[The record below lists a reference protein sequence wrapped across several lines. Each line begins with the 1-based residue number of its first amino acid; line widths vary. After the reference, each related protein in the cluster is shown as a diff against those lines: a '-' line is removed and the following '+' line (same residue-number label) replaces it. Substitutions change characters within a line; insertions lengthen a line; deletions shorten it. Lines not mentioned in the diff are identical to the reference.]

1 MFDEGTFSRE
11 ALRIYRD
18 ARECA
23 REAEKPLDSAHLML
37 AALLVPSE
45 ARSILTEKRLDLGRL
60 LACLPIPDEEP
71 PETIAVL
78 YSTAAQIAQNLGS
91 STTSSAHLLMAVSR
105 FPFSRAARLLDRAGL
120 PTYALRTHAMAHL
133 TDPRLRRAATERMMA
148 EGLLG
153 DRARRTPPPAARE
166 SAVRLPVPVPT
177 CAVRAAPRATV
188 VAPVRM
194 EDDDEEVQFLAPDE
208 DRPAPSEAAAPL
220 GKPGSEGPAGEP
232 GDRLGDDAHPP
243 GVGLAGREWEK
254 AAERAWRY
262 ALPEGRYPT
271 LTAVGH
277 NLTLLAEK
285 GLLDPLVGREADLDA
300 VVDILS
306 KRRSNNPL
314 LLGDPGVGKTALVEG
329 LASLIASRGDDL
341 PALAGKV
348 IVAISMSDL
357 LAGTGVRGSF
367 EARLKALKEEVLAA
381 DRRVILFI
389 DEIHTLIGSGVGDG
403 SLDAANDLKGALAR
417 GEFPCIGATTF
428 GEYRR
433 FIQPDPALDR
443 RFEKVFLREPPQDEA
458 DRIVAGVAPIYERHH
473 EVRFAPDALHAA
485 VRLTDRFVSD
495 RSLPAKAIDL
505 LDRAGARARRE
516 GHEVVRREDVV
527 KVLCGLV
534 DLPRDLLATSPAE
547 GLRGFERALRDR
559 VVGQGDGLAVVGR
572 VLAQNWSRF
581 GSRRPLGSF
590 LFVGPRGA
598 GKRTVAR
605 AVAEVLFGTSQAFL
619 DIDLADYAEPHAIS
633 HLIGSPPGY
642 VGHEE
647 GGLLSDTLTRR
658 PFLVVQWRNVGQAHA
673 SVQGL
678 LVQIL
683 TEGTATDRRG
693 RRMDFRNTIHVVIAE
708 DEQDASEGRPVGF
721 ETGAPAATE
730 RPRPAGLPAT
740 RFRKAAPGDLLAALD
755 QVVPFARLSPGDLVE
770 VARRRLGSLCRDF
783 EREHGVALSLP
794 PRAMESLAARCAK
807 DARTAGAVE
816 AAVAEV
822 LVRPAV
828 DFLYDHAVTPGRTLA
843 VRLSEGE
850 CLEFSVEEP
859 S

>member
-1 MFDEGTFSRE
+1 MFEEGTFTRE
-11 ALRIYRD
+11 VLQIYRD
-18 ARECA
+18 ARDCA
-23 REAEKPLDSAHLML
+23 RAAEKPLDSAHLVL
-37 AALLVPSE
+37 AAFLVPSE
-45 ARSILTEKRLDLGRL
+45 ARSILTEKRLDMARL

-71 PETIAVL
+71 PETVSVL
-78 YSTAAQIAQNLGS
+78 YSTAAQIAQNFGS
-91 STTSSAHLLMAVSR
+91 PATTSAHLLIAVSR
-105 FPFSRAARLLDRAGL
+105 FPFTRAARLLDRAGL
-120 PTYALRTHAMAHL
+120 PMYALRTHAMAHL
-133 TDPRLRRAATERMMA
+133 TDPRLRRIATERMIA
-148 EGLLG
+148 EGLLR
-153 DRARRTPPPAARE
+153 DQTRTTAPPVAREPAARRAF
-166 SAVRLPVPVPT
+166 SFPT
-177 CAVRAAPRATV
+177 CAARTSPRATV

-194 EDDDEEVQFLAPDE
+194 EDDDEEVQFLAPDQE
-208 DRPAPSEAAAPL
+208 EPARSEAKAPASRIL
-220 GKPGSEGPAGEP
+220 SDGPPGDP
-232 GDRLGDDAHPP
+232 GDRPGQGALPP
-243 GVGLAGREWEK
+243 REGWAERERDTPS
-254 AAERAWRY
+254 ERAWRY
-262 ALPEGRYPT
+262 ALPESRYPT

-329 LASLIASRGDDL
+329 LASLIVSRGDDL

-403 SLDAANDLKGALAR
+403 TLDAANDLKGALAR

-443 RFEKVFLREPPQDEA
+443 RFEKVFLREPPPDEA
-458 DRIVAGVAPIYERHH
+458 DRILAGLAPIYQQHH
-473 EVRFAPDALHAA
+473 GVRFAADALHAA

-516 GHEVVRREDVV
+516 GREIVRREDVV

-534 DLPRDLLATSPAE
+534 DVPRDLLSVSPTE
-547 GLRGFERALRDR
+547 GLRGFERALRER
-559 VVGQGDGLAVVGR
+559 IVGQGDALAAIVR

-598 GKRTVAR
+598 GKRTAAR
-605 AVAEVLFGTSQAFL
+605 AVAEVLFGTPQAFL
-619 DIDLADYAEPHAIS
+619 DIDLADYAEPHAFS
-633 HLIGSPPGY
+633 YLVGSPPGY

-647 GGLLSDTLTRR
+647 GGLLSDALTRR
-658 PFLVVQWRNVGQAHA
+658 PFLVVQWRNVGQAHV

-708 DEQDASEGRPVGF
+708 DDQEASEGRAVGF
-721 ETGAPAATE
+721 GTGYPAETE
-730 RPRPAGLPAT
+730 RRRSAVPPAI
-740 RFRKAAPGDLLAALD
+740 RFRKAAPGDVLAALD
-755 QVVPFARLSPGDLVE
+755 QVVSFARLSPADLVE
-770 VARRRLGSLCRDF
+770 VARRRLDTVRRDF
-783 EREHGVALSLP
+783 EREHGVVLSL
-794 PRAMESLAARCAK
+794 ASGAVDALAARCAK
-807 DARTAGAVE
+807 DARSTGAVE
-816 AAVAEV
+816 NAVAEV

-828 DFLYDHAVTPGRTLA
+828 DFLYDHAVTAGRTLA
-843 VRLSEGE
+843 VRLNQDED
-850 CLEFSVEEP
+850 LEFAVEEP